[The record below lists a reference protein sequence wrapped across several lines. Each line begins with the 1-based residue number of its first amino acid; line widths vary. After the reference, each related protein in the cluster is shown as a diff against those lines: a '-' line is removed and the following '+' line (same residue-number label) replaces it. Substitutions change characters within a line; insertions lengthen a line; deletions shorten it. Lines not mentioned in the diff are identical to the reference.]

1 MRDIFH
7 RQWNDIKNAVSAAGL
22 WALVLLMTIVFNM
35 PFGVWD
41 SGSWF
46 GKIKEMAAHLGET
59 LSASDP
65 VFCALYPLICAD
77 LGLEPEG
84 TPEHRENILRLV
96 LSSDAWTVNGTRV
109 SIRRWFGWFDAGS
122 KYLPLWHSRLLILI
136 FIGQA
141 LKVYKT
147 HEDVPLWR
155 NVRKPA
161 QETEGPE
168 SDASAED
175 ADDEELQGPAAGD
188 VRAAAKAAEG
198 AAQAHKEFSEDK
210 GGVKEKPSGE
220 QVKELRKTTKNT
232 VFLCAEVL
240 SRDGVRDQVAMLM
253 EVVRP
258 IYTDHANDA
267 RSCRAPEDVRDWYF
281 KSARCHFMSI
291 IEQCAATT
299 LNLVLLKGMGFD
311 TDYSKGIPKSVTTV
325 SPIVLAQ
332 NHLAFQMV
340 DVWTRCA
347 CFSNWVYAL
356 AF

>member
-1 MRDIFH
+1 
-7 RQWNDIKNAVSAAGL
+7 
-22 WALVLLMTIVFNM
+22 
-35 PFGVWD
+35 
-41 SGSWF
+41 
-46 GKIKEMAAHLGET
+46 MAAHLGET

-65 VFCALYPLICAD
+65 VFCARYPLICAD
-77 LGLEPEG
+77 LGIEPEG
-84 TPEHRENILRLV
+84 TPEHREYILRLV
-96 LSSDAWTVNGTRV
+96 LSSDAWTVKGTRV
-109 SIRRWFGWFDAGS
+109 SIRRWFGWFDAAA

-147 HEDVPLWR
+147 HEDVPLLR

-210 GGVKEKPSGE
+210 GGVKEKLSGE

-232 VFLCAEVL
+232 VLLCAEVL

-281 KSARCHFMSI
+281 KSARCRFMSI

-299 LNLVLLKGMGFD
+299 LNLVLLKASDGEVA
-311 TDYSKGIPKSVTTV
+311 TPSK
-325 SPIVLAQ
+325 
-332 NHLAFQMV
+332 
-340 DVWTRCA
+340 
-347 CFSNWVYAL
+347 
-356 AF
+356 